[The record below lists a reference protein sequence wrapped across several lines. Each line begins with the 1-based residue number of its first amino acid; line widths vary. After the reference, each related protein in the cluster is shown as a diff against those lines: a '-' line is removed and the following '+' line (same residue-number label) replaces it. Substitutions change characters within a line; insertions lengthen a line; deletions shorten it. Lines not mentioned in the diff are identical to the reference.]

1 MSANTRIVG
10 AARTGLGVQKAFL
23 AIIVVVLVMAVT
35 NLIPETRHNFF
46 SEANF
51 INVLKSASIFL
62 ILAMGETIVL
72 IAGGVDLSIGGMMAF
87 SGVVTILLLNA
98 GVPIPLAIAAALLV
112 GLAVG
117 SINALISVYQRA
129 EPFIITLGMGIVLTG
144 AGQQLTNARPVSSQV
159 PAFADL
165 ANLKIL
171 STVPILG
178 SVPVLGSL
186 PILVFVMLAVL
197 AITYF
202 VLRNTSFGRN
212 VYAIGG
218 DPEVAKYSG
227 INVSR
232 TKAATYLIC
241 GLLAALGGVMLASQL
256 NSASSI
262 AGEDTALYVVCAVVV
277 GGTSVAGGV
286 GGAIKSTI
294 GLLLLGLLTNSFNLL
309 RIDSY
314 IAYLSTLFL
323 GFIIV
328 AILWLD
334 SYGRK
339 RRREAV

>member
-1 MSANTRIVG
+1 MSANTRVVS
-10 AARTGLGVQKAFL
+10 AAKTAVSFQKAFL
-23 AIIVVVLVMAVT
+23 AIILVVLAMALF
-35 NLIPETRHNFF
+35 NLFPETKTNFF
-46 SEANF
+46 SEANL

-98 GVPIPLAIAAALLV
+98 GVPIPIAIALALLT

-117 SINALISVYQRA
+117 AINALISVYQRA

-144 AGQQLTNARPVSSQV
+144 AGQQLTNARPIATTV
-159 PAFADL
+159 ADFQAI
-165 ANLKIL
+165 ANTKIL
-171 STVPILG
+171 GPVPII
-178 SVPVLGSL
+178 VV
-186 PILVFVMLAVL
+186 VMLAVV
-197 AITYF
+197 AIGYV

-212 VYAIGG
+212 VYAVGG
-218 DPEVAKYSG
+218 DYEVAKYSG
-227 INVSR
+227 INVRR

-241 GLLAALGGVMLASQL
+241 GLTAALGGVMLASQL
-256 NSASSI
+256 NSASAI
-262 AGEDTALYVVCAVVV
+262 AGDRTALYVVCAVVV

-294 GLLLLGLLTNSFNLL
+294 GLLLLGLLTNSFNML
-309 RIDSY
+309 RIDSMVSY
-314 IAYLSTLFL
+314 ISTLFL

-334 SYGRK
+334 SFGRK
-339 RRREAV
+339 RRRESV

>member
-10 AARTGLGVQKAFL
+10 AAKSGLAVQKAFL
-23 AIIVVVLVMAVT
+23 AIILVVLVLAVA
-35 NLIPETRHNFF
+35 NLFPETKHNGF

-62 ILAMGETIVL
+62 ILAMGETVVL

-87 SGVVTILLLNA
+87 SGVVVIILLNA
-98 GVPIPLAIAAALLV
+98 GVPIPIAIALAFLV

-117 SINALISVYQRA
+117 SVNALISVYQRA

-144 AGQQLTNARPVSSQV
+144 AGQQLTNARPVSSKV
-159 PAFADL
+159 AEFADI
-165 ANLKIL
+165 ANLK
-171 STVPILG
+171 
-178 SVPVLGSL
+178 VLGPVPL
-186 PILVFVMLAVL
+186 LVLVMLAVL
-197 AITYF
+197 AVTY
-202 VLRNTSFGRN
+202 VMLRSTSFGRN

-218 DPEVAKYSG
+218 DAEVAKYSG
-227 INVSR
+227 INVRR
-232 TKAATYLIC
+232 TKAAAFLIC
-241 GLLAALGGVMLASQL
+241 ALLAALGGVMLASQL

-262 AGEDTALYVVCAVVV
+262 AGEDTALYVVCAVVL

-286 GGAIKSTI
+286 GGAIKSAL
-294 GLLLLGLLTNSFNLL
+294 GLLLLGLLTNSFNML
-309 RIDSY
+309 RIDSLV
-314 IAYLSTLFL
+314 AYLSTLIL
-323 GFIIV
+323 GFMIV

>member
-1 MSANTRIVG
+1 MSANARIVG
-10 AARTGLGVQKAFL
+10 AARSGLAFQKAFL
-23 AIIVVVLVMAVT
+23 AIIVVVLAMAVA
-35 NLIPETRHNFF
+35 NLIPETRNNFF

-51 INVLKSASIFL
+51 VNVLKSASIFL
-62 ILAMGETIVL
+62 ILAMGETVVL

-87 SGVVTILLLNA
+87 SGVVVIMLLNA
-98 GVPIPLAIAAALLV
+98 GVPIPVAIAIALLV
-112 GLAVG
+112 GLAIG
-117 SINALISVYQRA
+117 AINALISVYQRA

-144 AGQQLTNARPVSSQV
+144 AGQQLTNARPVSSKV
-159 PAFADL
+159 PEFADL

-171 STVPILG
+171 GPVPIL
-178 SVPVLGSL
+178 VV
-186 PILVFVMLAVL
+186 VMLAVL
-197 AITYF
+197 AIIYF

-218 DPEVAKYSG
+218 DAEVAKYSG
-227 INVSR
+227 INVRR

-286 GGAIKSTI
+286 GGAIKSAI
-294 GLLLLGLLTNSFNLL
+294 GLLLLGLLTNAFNLL

-314 IAYLSTLFL
+314 VSYLSTLFL